1 MSSDG
6 AFKHESLQDA
16 ATIQEYLEILR
27 QGFASG
33 TLRMRVGERELV
45 LEPKDMIEFTVEAK
59 RKDDRCKLSFKFSW
73 KEGEKDSPKEEHLTM
88 EAE

>member
-1 MSSDG
+1 
-6 AFKHESLQDA
+6 
-16 ATIQEYLEILR
+16 
-27 QGFASG
+27 
-33 TLRMRVGERELV
+33 MRVGERELV
-45 LEPKDMIEFTVEAK
+45 LEPNDMIEFTVEAK